1 MLAMKPALLLQGSLH
16 HDAYKSLCDHFNVFD
31 IKQLPDWEG
40 FRKRHENDVVAL
52 LTNGHDGAP
61 RSLVEQFPNLK
72 VIACNGVGYDAV
84 DIPCALER
92 QIMVTHTPNVLN
104 KDVANTTLLL
114 MLAISRR
121 LMRDTHWIE
130 AGRWANEGN
139 APLTQSIEGARV
151 GIVGLGRIGSTIARK
166 LQAFDCELSYHA
178 RSQKSE
184 VHYAYYANLVE
195 MAKAVSY
202 LVVIT
207 PGDDSTHH
215 LINRDVM
222 EALGP
227 QGTLINVAR
236 GSVVDEPALVDA
248 LTSGKLGAAA
258 LDVFENEPYVPEALL
273 GMDNVLL
280 TPHVG
285 SATEQTRRAMGNLA
299 ANNIISFYNEG
310 EAISPVPECHPK
322 T

>member
-1 MLAMKPALLLQGSLH
+1 MLVMKPALLLQGSLY
-16 HDAYKSLCDHFNVFD
+16 HDAYKRLCDHFDVFD
-31 IKQLPDWEG
+31 IKQLPDWNA
-40 FRKRHENDVVAL
+40 FQRRHEHDVIAL

-61 RSLVEQFPNLK
+61 RSLVAQFPKLK
-72 VIACNGVGYDAV
+72 IIACNGVGYDAV
-84 DIPCALER
+84 DIPYALER

-104 KDVANTTLLL
+104 NDVANTTLLL

-121 LMRDTHWIE
+121 LIRDAYWIE

-151 GIVGLGRIGSTIARK
+151 GIVGLGRIGSTIACK
-166 LQAFDCELSYHA
+166 LQAFDCEISYHA

-184 VHYAYYANLVE
+184 VPYAYYANLVE

-222 EALGP
+222 AALGP

-236 GSVVDEPALVDA
+236 GSVVDELALVDM
-248 LTSGKLGAAA
+248 LKTGKLGAAA

-285 SATEQTRRAMGNLA
+285 SATDQTRRAMGNLA
-299 ANNIISFYNEG
+299 ANNIISFCAEG
-310 EAISPVPECHPK
+310 KAISPVTECRPK
-322 T
+322 I